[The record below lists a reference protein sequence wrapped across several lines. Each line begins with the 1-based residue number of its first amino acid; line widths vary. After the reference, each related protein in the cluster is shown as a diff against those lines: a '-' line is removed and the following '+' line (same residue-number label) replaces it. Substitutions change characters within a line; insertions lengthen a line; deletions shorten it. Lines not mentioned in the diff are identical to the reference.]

1 MSKFIIIGATIL
13 TNYSFDINLIICILN
28 TMTKTTFITSIDE
41 FENWLNANLNGEYVD
56 FYLKND
62 TLFINTF
69 ELSDDSLDLIESS
82 INNSEL
88 FYRKMY

>member
-1 MSKFIIIGATIL
+1 MEK
-13 TNYSFDINLIICILN
+13 
-28 TMTKTTFITSIDE
+28 TFITSIDE
-41 FENWLNANLNGEYVD
+41 FENWLDVNLNDEYVD

-69 ELSDDSLDLIESS
+69 DLSNDNLDLIQSS
-82 INNSEL
+82 IDNMEI

>member
-1 MSKFIIIGATIL
+1 MNIL
-13 TNYSFDINLIICILN
+13 IY
-28 TMTKTTFITSIDE
+28 MEKTFITSIDE
-41 FENWLNANLNGEYVD
+41 FENWLDVNLNDEYVD

-69 ELSDDSLDLIESS
+69 DLSNDNLDLIQSS
-82 INNSEL
+82 IDNSDI